1 MHLGEA
7 IFALSNIIYATVNLM
22 EIIFRFCFHSDGR
35 HKYGQY
41 EMAYGY
47 GQHFG
52 CWYRLYIYIF
62 TKTVSCELAIRKY
75 VAFKWKIYTHF
86 MQRIQTNYSHLKCEY
101 DKHPKR
107 KFVER
112 LVVDDSPIIPH
123 RFDSCHTWLYEASNR
138 IKLARMHVNAK

>member
-62 TKTVSCELAIRKY
+62 LLKQFLAN
-75 VAFKWKIYTHF
+75 WPSENT
-86 MQRIQTNYSHLKCEY
+86 SHLNGKFTRISCNEY
-101 DKHPKR
+101 KQ
-107 KFVER
+107 
-112 LVVDDSPIIPH
+112 IILIWSVSMTNIQNANLLRGSSSTTALLSRIVLIH
-123 RFDSCHTWLYEASNR
+123 VIHDYMRRQIVSNWLEC
-138 IKLARMHVNAK
+138 M